1 MWHVFKAVLRYG
13 KWMPQIVDFIELA
26 QEVQQDGK
34 ISRKEKEK
42 LIKSF
47 SDFIDRVAADPY

>member
-1 MWHVFKAVLRYG
+1 MWHVFKAVFRYG
-13 KWMPQIVDFIELA
+13 KWIPQIVDFIELA
-26 QEVQQDGK
+26 QEVQQEGK

-47 SDFIDRVAADPY
+47 RDIIDRVAADPY